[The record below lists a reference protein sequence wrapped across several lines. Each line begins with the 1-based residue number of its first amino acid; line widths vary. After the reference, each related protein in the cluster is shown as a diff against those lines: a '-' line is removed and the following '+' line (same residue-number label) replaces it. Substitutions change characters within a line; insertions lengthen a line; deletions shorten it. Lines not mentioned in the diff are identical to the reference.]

1 MTKDTCLNIKT
12 SHKRITLDELQR
24 IFLDIAQKE
33 CDEMLLSFRGK
44 IAEDYT
50 NRLDAL
56 ESDFFGLFD
65 GYAQWKR
72 EIKDGYILRILK
84 YVGAYDGD
92 KIDKDRLLTAITARF
107 KWDNLSPCVRQK
119 RKRTY
124 QALFSYLTDHLME
137 LILHIQ
143 RRFAYGNQ
151 HR

>member
-1 MTKDTCLNIKT
+1 MKNNKMTKDSCLNIKT

-65 GYAQWKR
+65 GHAQWKR

-92 KIDKDRLLTAITARF
+92 KIDKDRLLTALRVICFIGRFSDDRNGSILSFKGGSLVMPYDDIARLERFVRTA
-107 KWDNLSPCVRQK
+107 V
-119 RKRTY
+119 
-124 QALFSYLTDHLME
+124 
-137 LILHIQ
+137 
-143 RRFAYGNQ
+143 
-151 HR
+151 

>member
-1 MTKDTCLNIKT
+1 MKNNKMTKDTCLNIKT

-92 KIDKDRLLTAITARF
+92 KIDKDRLLTALRVICFIGRFSDDRNGSILSFKGGSLMMPYDDIARLERFVRTA
-107 KWDNLSPCVRQK
+107 V
-119 RKRTY
+119 
-124 QALFSYLTDHLME
+124 
-137 LILHIQ
+137 
-143 RRFAYGNQ
+143 
-151 HR
+151 

>member
-1 MTKDTCLNIKT
+1 MKNNKMTKDSCLNIKT

-65 GYAQWKR
+65 GHAQWKQ
-72 EIKDGYILRILK
+72 EIKDGYILRILE

-92 KIDKDRLLTAITARF
+92 KIDKDRLLTALRVICFIGRFSDDRNGSILSFKGGSLMMPYDDIARLERF
-107 KWDNLSPCVRQK
+107 VR
-119 RKRTY
+119 T
-124 QALFSYLTDHLME
+124 E
-137 LILHIQ
+137 V
-143 RRFAYGNQ
+143 
-151 HR
+151 

>member
-44 IAEDYT
+44 IVEDYT

-92 KIDKDRLLTAITARF
+92 KIDKDRLLTALRVICFIGRFSDDRNGSILSFKGGSLMMPYDDIARLERFVRTA
-107 KWDNLSPCVRQK
+107 V
-119 RKRTY
+119 
-124 QALFSYLTDHLME
+124 
-137 LILHIQ
+137 
-143 RRFAYGNQ
+143 
-151 HR
+151 

>member
-1 MTKDTCLNIKT
+1 MTKDSCLNIKT

-92 KIDKDRLLTAITARF
+92 KIDKDRLLTALRVICFIGRFSDDRNGSILSFKGGSLMMPYDDIARLERFVRTA
-107 KWDNLSPCVRQK
+107 V
-119 RKRTY
+119 
-124 QALFSYLTDHLME
+124 
-137 LILHIQ
+137 
-143 RRFAYGNQ
+143 
-151 HR
+151 